1 MPESPW
7 CLQREGRVQR
17 AGKVAGGEP
26 GEVGWEGHRC
36 GHAQDLS
43 SSQEQVAAVR
53 KAHIPTR
60 SAVLRL
66 WSRLCSLLAA
76 LLPHLL
82 DSFLALQPPKGSLLF
97 LSLVPSSHPSICH
110 QRQLSAWASGVLIRV
125 SAPRP
130 PGIFPLSSPQSSCCC
145 DFPGLPVRATTA
157 PACFDITRSPWQLS
171 LS

>member
-1 MPESPW
+1 MVPAERGQGAESWESSRGRAWRGGLGRPQVWPCSGFIFIPRAGGRSEESPYSHQV
-7 CLQREGRVQR
+7 CCPPPLVQ
-17 AGKVAGGEP
+17 AL
-26 GEVGWEGHRC
+26 
-36 GHAQDLS
+36 LS
-43 SSQEQVAAVR
+43 ARSSPSS
-53 KAHIPTR
+53 PTGF
-60 SAVLRL
+60 LP
-66 WSRLCSLLAA
+66 CSPAPKGLLAA
-76 LLPHLL
+76 
-82 DSFLALQPPKGSLLF
+82 S